1 MTRWIMLLSTGLLL
15 SSCCGIGGGCAVGP
29 SAALPAGDG
38 LGPDLANQP
47 PKREP
52 RITGPSAMEAAQR
65 AAEQE
70 AALAKLPKNSPEWW
84 ALHDKIQAETDA
96 RLSRQLVIC
105 TGCLPP
111 PSAAK

>member
-1 MTRWIMLLSTGLLL
+1 
-15 SSCCGIGGGCAVGP
+15 
-29 SAALPAGDG
+29 
-38 LGPDLANQP
+38 
-47 PKREP
+47 
-52 RITGPSAMEAAQR
+52 
-65 AAEQE
+65 
-70 AALAKLPKNSPEWW
+70 LAKLPKNSPEWW